1 MGNSCKKKVEE
12 FSCKSSCSIEKEIK
26 EIKKYFKD
34 LSIEDLIHLKEY
46 MEKRNVSKED
56 NKEFRL
62 KIESLL

>member
-46 MEKRNVSKED
+46 MEKRDVSNEG
-56 NKEFRL
+56 NKELRI